1 MSRGKKKFLIIFF
14 SILSGIGLVYGILM
28 LTVFLVDNYREKE
41 YQEALDSIQVNNN
54 LIYSSRQDS
63 ILYKSKEYTLSKYL
77 GDNNCIEYICE
88 DYIIYSKDTNQHYS
102 YFSIDSKGEST
113 LLFNSNVSLIWNFY
127 KDGVF
132 YLNHINDF
140 YTYEFGFENVQS
152 ILEEDYIKRKEEDYK
167 IVQINNTSLD
177 IIDNHTGSSKKVLIN
192 DLKQN
197 DTISKLSGAGLFIS
211 DYFIYGSYIYIVIY
225 FNESRSIV
233 AHYDFDLNEI
243 TVVGKALNG
252 FWDYTF
258 RLFYLENEVC
268 LPLEALIGKQQ

>member
-1 MSRGKKKFLIIFF
+1 M
-14 SILSGIGLVYGILM
+14 
-28 LTVFLVDNYREKE
+28 DNYEEKE
-41 YQEALDSIQVNNN
+41 DQEALDGIQVNNN

-63 ILYKSKEYTLSKYL
+63 ILYKSKEYTLSKYI

-88 DYIIYSKDTNQHYS
+88 DYIIYSKDTNQQYS
-102 YFSIDSKGEST
+102 YFSIDSKGKST

-140 YTYEFGFENVQS
+140 YIYEFGFENVQS

-167 IVQINNTSLD
+167 IVQIKNTSLN

-197 DTISKLSGAGLFIS
+197 DTISKLSSGGLFIS
-211 DYFIYGSYIYIVIY
+211 DYLIYGSYIYIVIY

-243 TVVGKALNG
+243 TIVGKVLNG

-268 LPLEALIGKQQ
+268 LPLEALIEK

>member
-14 SILSGIGLVYGILM
+14 SILSGIGLTYGILM

-41 YQEALDSIQVNNN
+41 YQEALDGIQVNNN

-88 DYIIYSKDTNQHYS
+88 DYIIYSKDTNQQYS

-268 LPLEALIGKQQ
+268 LPLEALIGK

>member
-14 SILSGIGLVYGILM
+14 SILSGIGLTYGILM

-41 YQEALDSIQVNNN
+41 YQEALDGIQVNNN

-88 DYIIYSKDTNQHYS
+88 DYIIYSKDTNQQYS

-140 YTYEFGFENVQS
+140 YIYEFGFENVQS

-243 TVVGKALNG
+243 TVVGKVLNG

-268 LPLEALIGKQQ
+268 LPLEALIGK

>member
-14 SILSGIGLVYGILM
+14 SILSGIGLTYGILM

-41 YQEALDSIQVNNN
+41 YQEALDGIQVNNN

-63 ILYKSKEYTLSKYL
+63 ILYKSKEYTLSKYI

-88 DYIIYSKDTNQHYS
+88 DYIIYSKDTNQQYS
-102 YFSIDSKGEST
+102 YFSIDSKGESA

-140 YTYEFGFENVQS
+140 YIYEFGFENVQS

-167 IVQINNTSLD
+167 IVQINNTSLN

-258 RLFYLENEVC
+258 RVFYLENEVC
-268 LPLEALIGKQQ
+268 LPLEALIGK

>member
-14 SILSGIGLVYGILM
+14 SILSGIGLTYGILM

-41 YQEALDSIQVNNN
+41 YQEALDGIQVNNN

-88 DYIIYSKDTNQHYS
+88 DYIIYSKDTNQQYS
-102 YFSIDSKGEST
+102 YFSINSKGEST
-113 LLFNSNVSLIWNFY
+113 LLFNSNISLIWNFY

-140 YTYEFGFENVQS
+140 YIYEFGFENVQS

-167 IVQINNTSLD
+167 IVQINNTSLN

-258 RLFYLENEVC
+258 RVFYLENEVC
-268 LPLEALIGKQQ
+268 LPLEALIGK

>member
-14 SILSGIGLVYGILM
+14 SILSGIGLTYGILM

-41 YQEALDSIQVNNN
+41 YQEALDGIQVNNN

-88 DYIIYSKDTNQHYS
+88 DYIIYSKDTNQQYS
-102 YFSIDSKGEST
+102 YFSINSKGEST

-258 RLFYLENEVC
+258 RAFYLENEVC
-268 LPLEALIGKQQ
+268 LPLEALIEK

>member
-14 SILSGIGLVYGILM
+14 SILSGIGLTYGILM

-41 YQEALDSIQVNNN
+41 YQEALDGIQVNNN

-88 DYIIYSKDTNQHYS
+88 DYIIYSKDTNQQYS

-252 FWDYTF
+252 FCDYTF
-258 RLFYLENEVC
+258 RAFYLENEVC
-268 LPLEALIGKQQ
+268 LPLEALIGK

>member
-14 SILSGIGLVYGILM
+14 SVLSGIGLTYGILM
-28 LTVFLVDNYREKE
+28 LTVFLVDNYQEKE
-41 YQEALDSIQVNNN
+41 EQEALDGIQVNNN

-88 DYIIYSKDTNQHYS
+88 DYIIYSREMNQQYS
-102 YFSIDSKGEST
+102 YFSINSKGKST
-113 LLFNSNVSLIWNFY
+113 LLFNSNVSLTWNFY

-140 YTYEFGFENVQS
+140 YIYEFGFENVQS

-177 IIDNHTGSSKKVLIN
+177 IIDNHTGISKKVLAN

-197 DTISKLSGAGLFIS
+197 DTISKLSGGGLFIS
-211 DYFIYGSYIYIVIY
+211 DYFIYDSHIYIVIY

-243 TVVGKALNG
+243 TVVGKLLNG

-258 RLFYLENEVC
+258 RVFYLENEVC
-268 LPLEALIGKQQ
+268 LPLEALIGI

>member
-14 SILSGIGLVYGILM
+14 SILSGIGLTYGILM

-41 YQEALDSIQVNNN
+41 YQEALDGIQVNNN

-88 DYIIYSKDTNQHYS
+88 DYIIYSKDTNQQYS
-102 YFSIDSKGEST
+102 YFSINSKGEST

-167 IVQINNTSLD
+167 IVQINNTSLN

-268 LPLEALIGKQQ
+268 LPLEALIGK

>member
-14 SILSGIGLVYGILM
+14 SILSGIGLTYGILM

-41 YQEALDSIQVNNN
+41 YQEALDGIQVNNN

-88 DYIIYSKDTNQHYS
+88 DYIIYSKDTNQQYS
-102 YFSIDSKGEST
+102 YFSIDSKGKST

-140 YTYEFGFENVQS
+140 YIYEFGFENVQS

-258 RLFYLENEVC
+258 RAFYLENEVC
-268 LPLEALIGKQQ
+268 LPLEALIEK

>member
-14 SILSGIGLVYGILM
+14 SILSGIGLTYGILM

-41 YQEALDSIQVNNN
+41 YQEALDGIQVNNN

-88 DYIIYSKDTNQHYS
+88 DYIIYSKDTNQQYS

-140 YTYEFGFENVQS
+140 YIYEFGFENVQS

-258 RLFYLENEVC
+258 RVFYLENEVC
-268 LPLEALIGKQQ
+268 LPLEALIGK

>member
-14 SILSGIGLVYGILM
+14 SILSGIGLTYGILM

-41 YQEALDSIQVNNN
+41 YQEALDGIQVNNN

-88 DYIIYSKDTNQHYS
+88 DYIIYSKDTNQQYS
-102 YFSIDSKGEST
+102 YFSINSKGEST
-113 LLFNSNVSLIWNFY
+113 LLFNSNISLIWNFY

-258 RLFYLENEVC
+258 RAFYLENEVC
-268 LPLEALIGKQQ
+268 LPLEALIEK